1 MPGRFLYICT
11 SKNNY
16 SIPNTERGT
25 SGMWDPR
32 QHRYRPTPNQ
42 ECREMCSSMQKNSN
56 GTTSIQAKQIL
67 FDAKKQVKRS
77 TGTENTN
84 KNLFKTE
91 GTLSIHSKS
100 ILNIYVKNELSPW
113 FYICNLNLSFNTVQ
127 IIFQAISPLTY
138 IISQQA

>member
-1 MPGRFLYICT
+1 MGCGIHD
-11 SKNNY
+11 N
-16 SIPNTERGT
+16 IVIG
-25 SGMWDPR
+25 
-32 QHRYRPTPNQ
+32 QRPTKNAARCARR
-42 ECREMCSSMQKNSN
+42 CRKTQTELQVYVV
-56 GTTSIQAKQIL
+56 QAKQIL